1 LLEILKEK
9 LDLVSSH
16 EQEEAVSGEFAY
28 EMMELN
34 EEIDRQSDNKE
45 LEKIWAR
52 LESEVKALMDKVDD
66 ALKRDSVEDTQRLL
80 NRINFLNTSM
90 RLAERK
96 MGMDV
101 DVHG

>member
-1 LLEILKEK
+1 
-9 LDLVSSH
+9 
-16 EQEEAVSGEFAY
+16 VSGEFAY